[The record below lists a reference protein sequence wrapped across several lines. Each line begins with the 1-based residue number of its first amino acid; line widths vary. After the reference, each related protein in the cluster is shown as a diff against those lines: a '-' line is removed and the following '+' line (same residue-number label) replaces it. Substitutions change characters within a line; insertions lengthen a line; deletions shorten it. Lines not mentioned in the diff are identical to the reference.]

1 MRALLVLASLTMVSA
16 CSEDAPPMQPA
27 PPTDRNFTATV
38 NDRPVVGGTQR
49 YECQIRARGAAGAQQ
64 YLLTFTDD
72 LGHTIQVGIERG
84 DDAPGARTVVGGM
97 ATATGLAYGLPQ
109 DAQARLTAIAPTA
122 GGAVVSGRFDAR
134 FEVANAAPGVEARDP
149 LIVRDAIFEQVECLD
164 PAKAG
169 AAGG

>member
-1 MRALLVLASLTMVSA
+1 MRALLVLASLTLVSA

-38 NDRPVVGGTQR
+38 NDQPVVGGTQR
-49 YECQIRARGAAGAQQ
+49 YECQIRTRGAAGNQE

-84 DDAPGARTVVGGM
+84 DTTPGPRAIVAGM

-109 DAQARLTAIAPTA
+109 DGKATLTAILPIAA
-122 GGAVVSGRFDAR
+122 GAVVSGRFDAR
-134 FEVANAAPGVEARDP
+134 FEVATAAPGVDARDP
-149 LIVRDAIFEQVECLD
+149 LVVRDAVFEQVECLD
-164 PAKAG
+164 PAKAR
-169 AAGG
+169 ATAG